1 MAVHVVIPARY
12 ESTRLPGKP
21 LADIAG
27 QPMIV
32 RVAAQAAKSNA
43 DDVVVAADDARVA
56 EAVQA
61 AGWDAQM
68 TRSDHQ
74 SGSDRVMEVAQ
85 QRGWASDDIVIN
97 LQGDEPLAPPEVI
110 NQLIQGMVDRPEI
123 PMATLSEPLEQAK
136 DFFDPN
142 VVKVLA
148 NDEGLALMFSRAPL
162 PFPRDNPSTMPDG
175 AARHVGMY
183 GFRVQALGQFVQ
195 LGESRLESIERLE
208 QLRWL
213 QAGKSLLVLSEIKP
227 VPGGVDTPADLAR
240 IQALFSA

>member
-1 MAVHVVIPARY
+1 MAIHVVIPARY

-43 DDVVVAADDARVA
+43 DDVVVAVDDARVA

-85 QRGWASDDIVIN
+85 QRGWVSDDIVIN

-162 PFPRDNPSTMPDG
+162 PFPRDNPMTMPDG

-183 GFRVQALGQFVQ
+183 GFRVQALGEFVQ

-213 QAGKSLLVLSEIKP
+213 QAGKSLLVLSALKP

>member
-1 MAVHVVIPARY
+1 MAIHVVIPARY

-21 LADIAG
+21 LANIAG

-32 RVAAQAAKSNA
+32 RVAAQAAKSCA
-43 DDVVVAADDARVA
+43 DDVVVAVDDNRVA

-61 AGWDAQM
+61 AGGDAQM

-110 NQLIQGMVDRPEI
+110 DQLIQGMVERPEI
-123 PMATLSEPLEQAK
+123 PIATLSEPLKQDE

-142 VVKVLA
+142 VVKVLS
-148 NDEGLALMFSRAPL
+148 NDNGLALMFSRAPL
-162 PFPRDNPSTMPDG
+162 PFPRDNPGATPDG
-175 AARHVGMY
+175 AARHVGIY
-183 GFRVQALGQFVQ
+183 GFRVQALREFVE

-213 QAGKSLLVLSEIKP
+213 QAGRDLLVLLASKP

-240 IQALFSA
+240 VQALFSA

>member
-1 MAVHVVIPARY
+1 MAIHVVIPARY

-43 DDVVVAADDARVA
+43 DDVVVAVDDARVA

-162 PFPRDNPSTMPDG
+162 PFPRDNPLTMPDG

-183 GFRVQALGQFVQ
+183 GFRVQALGEFVQ

-213 QAGKSLLVLSEIKP
+213 QAGKNLLVLSASKP
-227 VPGGVDTPADLAR
+227 VPGGVDKTADLAR

>member
-1 MAVHVVIPARY
+1 MAIHVVIPARY

-43 DDVVVAADDARVA
+43 DDVVVAVDDARVA

-74 SGSDRVMEVAQ
+74 SGSDRVMEVAR

-123 PMATLSEPLEQAK
+123 PMATLSEPLEQVK

-213 QAGKSLLVLSEIKP
+213 QAGKNLLVLSALKP

>member
-1 MAVHVVIPARY
+1 MAIHVVIPARY

-43 DDVVVAADDARVA
+43 DDVVVAVDDARVA

-74 SGSDRVMEVAQ
+74 SGSDRVMEVAR

-123 PMATLSEPLEQAK
+123 PMATLSEPLEQVK

-213 QAGKSLLVLSEIKP
+213 QAGKNLLVLSASKP

>member
-1 MAVHVVIPARY
+1 
-12 ESTRLPGKP
+12 
-21 LADIAG
+21 
-27 QPMIV
+27 MIV
-32 RVAAQAAKSNA
+32 RVAAQAAKSYA
-43 DDVVVAADDARVA
+43 DDVVVAVDDARVA

-85 QRGWASDDIVIN
+85 QRDWANDDIVIN

-110 NQLIQGMVDRPEI
+110 NQLIQGMIERPEV
-123 PMATLSEPLEQAK
+123 PMATLSEPLEQAE
-136 DFFDPN
+136 DFFNPN

-162 PFPRDNPSTMPDG
+162 PFPRDNSETMPDG
-175 AARHVGMY
+175 AVRHVGMY
-183 GFRVQALGQFVQ
+183 GFRVQALREFVG

-213 QAGKSLLVLSEIKP
+213 QAGKDLLVLAASKP

-240 IQALFSA
+240 VQALFSA